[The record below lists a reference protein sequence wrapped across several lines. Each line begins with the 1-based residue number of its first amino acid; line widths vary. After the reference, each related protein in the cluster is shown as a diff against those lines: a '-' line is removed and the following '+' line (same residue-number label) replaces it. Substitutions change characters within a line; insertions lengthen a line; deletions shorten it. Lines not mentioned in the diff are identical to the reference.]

1 MVGLGTGK
9 DNKSGKN
16 GRIVLT
22 DPDHIETSNLNRQ
35 FLFREKHIQKSKSS
49 TAAAAAIAM
58 NNDLKGN
65 ILARLDKVH
74 EASEHIFSDKFF
86 ESLTAVT
93 NALDNVAAR
102 RYIDGR

>member
-1 MVGLGTGK
+1 MLGVGTGK
-9 DNKSGKN
+9 ETKDKSS
-16 GRIVLT
+16 GRIILT

-49 TAAAAAIAM
+49 TAAAAAINM
-58 NNDLKGN
+58 NKDLKGN

-74 EASEHIFSDKFF
+74 EASENIFTDSFF
-86 ESLTAVT
+86 QNLTMVT

>member
-1 MVGLGTGK
+1 MIGIGAGQETEGK
-9 DNKSGKN
+9 KK

-49 TAAAAAIAM
+49 TAAAAAISM
-58 NNDLKGN
+58 NNDLKSN

-74 EASEHIFSDKFF
+74 DGTEHIFTDSFF
-86 ESLTAVT
+86 EDLTAVT